1 MNVTPAIEHI
11 LSLMKRSL
19 PENLIY
25 HGVDHTLLVLE
36 AAGRIASAENLTEE
50 ELNLLLV
57 AAAYHD
63 CGFIISYR
71 EHEARSCDIAAT
83 ELPGFGFSA
92 ADIEIIQRM
101 IMCTRLPQLPTTLS
115 ECVLCDADLD
125 YLGGKEYFRIA
136 SGLHQELLLNGVEM
150 DPQKWRKVQINF
162 LESHTYWTAY
172 AREFLQPG
180 KDAVLAQLKAELG

>member
-1 MNVTPAIEHI
+1 M
-11 LSLMKRSL
+11 
-19 PENLIY
+19 
-25 HGVDHTLLVLE
+25 E
-36 AAGRIASAENLTEE
+36 AANRIARAENLPEE
-50 ELNLLLV
+50 DSALVMV

-71 EHEARSCDIAAT
+71 DHEARSCDIAAT

-92 ADIEIIQRM
+92 ESIAIVQRM
-101 IMCTRLPQLPTTLS
+101 IMCTRLPQRPTTLS
-115 ECVLCDADLD
+115 ESVLCDADLD

-136 SGLHQELLLNGVEM
+136 QGLHEELLLNGVEM
-150 DPQKWRKVQINF
+150 DSQKWVSVQINF

-180 KDAVLAQLKAELG
+180 KEAVLAELKGILG